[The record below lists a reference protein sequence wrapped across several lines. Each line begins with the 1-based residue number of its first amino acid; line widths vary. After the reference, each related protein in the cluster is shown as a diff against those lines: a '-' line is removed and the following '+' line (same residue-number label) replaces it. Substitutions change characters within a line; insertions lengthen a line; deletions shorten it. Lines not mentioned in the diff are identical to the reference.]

1 VSSYFLIL
9 EIYSFAQ
16 SGARS
21 HGHFW
26 YVYGG
31 QQLDIWIL
39 TVFQAFYHF
48 SSPYRNHATS
58 RNSRVKHLVLTLMA
72 GFIEAPLR
80 ALCNLH
86 WVNQRPSTPD
96 LHCSSRSLLIDLYRY
111 VEFAMNRVRMLIHF
125 GVVPYLVFDG
135 ANLPSKAGT
144 DSERHSRRAES
155 RALGLELLRLG
166 RTSQAHQELQKAVD
180 VTPEMAGLLIQEL
193 KRAGVKYIVAP
204 YEADAQL
211 AYLEKKGIIDGII
224 SEDSDLLVFGARC
237 LLTKLDQY
245 GECVMIR
252 RDDFTACREISL
264 VGWSDQDFRRMA
276 ILSGC
281 DYLDN
286 IGKMGLKTAYR
297 LLRKHKTIERV
308 LQAVRLEGKMKV
320 PPNYLES
327 FLQAE
332 MTFLYHWVF
341 CPTANAIVNITEPE
355 AWIKVCEMNFLGD
368 SMEDTV
374 GAGVAR
380 GELHPQTKKPLVLP
394 HTRTNTD
401 HSRLKQ
407 GSRIQEK
414 ENLQTKKG
422 VSIAEF
428 FKPKRIPLA
437 ELEPNAFILT
447 PRQQELARNASTASW
462 SSPIAQPARTE
473 DAENAPNSA
482 PAATRRTFGTALLQ
496 TPNSSRV
503 KRQRLCQEDL
513 PEHGSSQDSRVL
525 SGTSKFFS
533 RPEKRKRKQTIEF
546 DIHSDDSIEEA
557 LRNLPDPTEMV
568 QPSRLSAESLTAKS
582 SVDQIIAGTPKL
594 QGEEDESQLTLV
606 AVTASPQQVADVDSE
621 DTIVEEESSSQ
632 SGLFDKYLL
641 ADIQTMR
648 RSSASIQTKRCIK
661 PLIESKKICTQ
672 TAVISEEEVLPTL
685 PNHDRSID
693 DDGLSASVWQE
704 TESIVVVPASDAVE
718 PSSPL
723 ATRETRSFVANG
735 SEDLLL
741 SESEIDSADDRLPQK
756 KLNLRQFAFTA
767 A

>member
-1 VSSYFLIL
+1 V
-9 EIYSFAQ
+9 Q
-16 SGARS
+16 
-21 HGHFW
+21 
-26 YVYGG
+26 
-31 QQLDIWIL
+31 
-39 TVFQAFYHF
+39 
-48 SSPYRNHATS
+48 
-58 RNSRVKHLVLTLMA
+58 
-72 GFIEAPLR
+72 
-80 ALCNLH
+80 
-86 WVNQRPSTPD
+86 
-96 LHCSSRSLLIDLYRY
+96 RY

-144 DSERHSRRAES
+144 DSERHARRAES

-193 KRAGVKYIVAP
+193 KRAGVQYIVAP

-286 IGKMGLKTAYR
+286 ICKMGLKTAYR

-320 PPNYLES
+320 PPNYLEN
-327 FLQAE
+327 FIQAE
-332 MTFLYHWVF
+332 MTFLYQWVF
-341 CPTANAIVNITEPE
+341 CPTAKAIINVTEPD
-355 AWIKVCEMNFLGD
+355 AWIKVCEMDFIGN
-368 SMEDTV
+368 SMDAAT
-374 GAGVAR
+374 GAGVAC
-380 GELHPQTKKPLVLP
+380 GELHPHTKKPLVLP
-394 HTRTNTD
+394 HTRSVTNHNRPKLGT
-401 HSRLKQ
+401 
-407 GSRIQEK
+407 RIDEK
-414 ENLQTKKG
+414 ENPQPKKG

-447 PRQQELARNASTASW
+447 PRQQELARNAVTASW
-462 SSPIAQPARTE
+462 SSPIVQTSHRANI
-473 DAENAPNSA
+473 ENGPNSA
-482 PAATRRTFGTALLQ
+482 PATARRVSGTPFLQ
-496 TPNSSRV
+496 TPNSPRN

-513 PEHGSSQDSRVL
+513 PECGDSNTSRVL

-533 RPEKRKRKQTIEF
+533 RPEKRKRTRTIEF

-557 LRNLPDPTEMV
+557 LRNMPDPGEIV
-568 QPSRLSAESLTAKS
+568 QPACPSEEIATANT
-582 SVDQIIAGTPKL
+582 SVVDKTATTNTDAQVD
-594 QGEEDESQLTLV
+594 EDESQLTLIGI
-606 AVTASPQQVADVDSE
+606 TESPQQSAEFDSE
-621 DTIVEEESSSQ
+621 ETVVEDEPSSG

-641 ADIQTMR
+641 SDIQTMR
-648 RSSASIQTKRCIK
+648 RSSSLTQTTRHSKIS
-661 PLIESKKICTQ
+661 LESKN
-672 TAVISEEEVLPTL
+672 VISIPNALPEEECLVPASSDNDITANEEALPT
-685 PNHDRSID
+685 SI
-693 DDGLSASVWQE
+693 WQE
-704 TESIVVVPASDAVE
+704 IEGKVVVPASDAVE
-718 PSSPL
+718 PPSPL
-723 ATRETRSFVANG
+723 ATRQTQPFTING
-735 SEDLLL
+735 SEDFLL
-741 SESEIDSADDRLPQK
+741 SESEIESVDDDLARR
-756 KLNLRQFAFTA
+756 KLNLRQFAFNA